1 MNDAS
6 REHQADCLRA
16 RFPRWHVWYVPSAV
30 TRRATWHAQPARFPL
45 DAAARRGAGRRDRG
59 RRGRRRALTGSGE
72 VNHQSPQA
80 PARCGT
86 EHNPR

>member
-45 DAAARRGAGRRDRG
+45 DAADAEELAAAIEADEADDAR
-59 RRGRRRALTGSGE
+59 
-72 VNHQSPQA
+72 
-80 PARCGT
+80 
-86 EHNPR
+86 